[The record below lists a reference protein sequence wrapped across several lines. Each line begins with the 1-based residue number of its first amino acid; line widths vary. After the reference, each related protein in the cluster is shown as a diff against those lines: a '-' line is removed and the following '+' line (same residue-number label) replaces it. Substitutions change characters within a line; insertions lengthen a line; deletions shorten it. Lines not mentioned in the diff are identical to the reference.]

1 MTDKTI
7 KANLLWTDDEIDL
20 LRPYIIFLE
29 EKGYSV
35 KTANNG
41 DDAIL
46 LVKSD
51 NFDLILLDEN
61 MPGLSGLQ
69 VLDEIKKIDP
79 IVPVIM
85 VTKSEE
91 ENIMEQAIGSKIAD
105 YLIKPVNPNQVLLA
119 IKKNIDN
126 KRLISENIT
135 HKYQVQF
142 NKLTH
147 EISFASSFEDWKNIY
162 KTLVYWELELDKNND
177 HAIDEILKMQKNEAN
192 ASFTKFIKN
201 NYLKWFEQ
209 KNQNKPLLS
218 PGIFKQK
225 VYPLLDEASRFL

>member
-46 LVKSD
+46 LVKSE

-135 HKYQVQF
+135 HKYQIQF
-142 NKLTH
+142 NKLTQ
-147 EISFASSFEDWKNIY
+147 EISFASSFEDWKNVY

-177 HAIDEILKMQKNEAN
+177 HALDEILKMQKNEAN

-225 VYPLLDEASRFL
+225 VYPLLDEG

>member
-1 MTDKTI
+1 MKKEFYKILLVDDHISSLSFVEAAMSKEGYDIKTC
-7 KANLLWTDDEIDL
+7 D
-20 LRPYIIFLE
+20 
-29 EKGYSV
+29 
-35 KTANNG
+35 NG

-46 LVKSD
+46 LVKSE

-135 HKYQVQF
+135 HKYQIQF
-142 NKLTH
+142 NKLTQ
-147 EISFASSFEDWKNIY
+147 EISFASSFEDWKNVY

-177 HAIDEILKMQKNEAN
+177 HALDEILKMQKNEAN

-209 KNQNKPLLS
+209 KNQNKPGKS
-218 PGIFKQK
+218 
-225 VYPLLDEASRFL
+225 FLMN